1 MNYLPI
7 GRMALKVSL
16 YIPLPRKAFEKKVRA
31 FAYKNDV
38 LYILVRRIL

>member
-16 YIPLPRKAFEKKVRA
+16 YIPLPHKAFEKKVR
-31 FAYKNDV
+31 FLFV
-38 LYILVRRIL
+38 G